1 MSVPRLLRGL
11 DQADAARFA
20 SGHLALLEELIETSG
35 ADDAALE
42 RGLAELAGGAE
53 GAVELVAYGMTAAF
67 RPQEAD
73 GESGRVQLL
82 LGPDGT
88 PDEARE
94 FEVCL
99 EIAAGS
105 CRVVECDD
113 AADSVIRISTPTFLR
128 IAFKFLDGN
137 DAYLAGLT
145 DLTGD
150 VFLATNLD
158 QWFDVPSLVDYEAVA
173 AGVFAAGEER

>member
-53 GAVELVAYGMTAAF
+53 
-67 RPQEAD
+67 

-173 AGVFAAGEER
+173 AGVFATGEER